1 MKKLFLIIGSLL
13 TANIA
18 ISKEATVDKK
28 SELQKKLKSSG
39 VLSTTKSHD
48 SGKTGG
54 GGNVG
59 PRIEK

>member
-18 ISKEATVDKK
+18 ISKEATVGKK